1 MLQWAD
7 FTKFVKFGDRDHQAG
22 KQEGLTGHRHTQE
35 SDDLTQVTVTRV
47 KVTDHRS
54 LIAVMRMSNR

>member
-1 MLQWAD
+1 M
-7 FTKFVKFGDRDHQAG
+7 KFIKFGDRDHQAG
-22 KQEGLTGHRHTQE
+22 KQEGVTGHRHTQE